1 MMTPNNPDQVTAIE
15 FRDESVY
22 LHLADGRVVGNPLL
36 WHPWLLDATPEQRA
50 HAEMYELS
58 VYWPDLDDGLD
69 VEEMMKG
76 MPPHIARQQKIT
88 TP

>member
-1 MMTPNNPDQVTAIE
+1 MTKSNPDQVTSVE

-22 LHLADGRVVGNPLL
+22 LHLADGRVIGNPLA
-36 WHPWLLDATPEQRA
+36 WHPWLLDATPQQRE
-50 HAEMYELS
+50 HTELYELS

-76 MPPHIARQQKIT
+76 MPPHIARSQKAVA
-88 TP
+88 P